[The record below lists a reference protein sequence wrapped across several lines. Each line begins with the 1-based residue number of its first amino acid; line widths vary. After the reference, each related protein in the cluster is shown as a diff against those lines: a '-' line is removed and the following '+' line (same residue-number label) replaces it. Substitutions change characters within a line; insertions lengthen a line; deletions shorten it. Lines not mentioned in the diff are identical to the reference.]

1 MKMVGAR
8 MAIDR
13 CGKGLVAILIVCKRW
28 VLFGWQNLFLVVR
41 RTDDGLYGGFARLS
55 ARDLPNSSRRMDMK
69 NESVSMGC
77 VRKVRPLS
85 VLTCAV

>member
-13 CGKGLVAILIVCKRW
+13 CGKGLVAILIVCKQW

-55 ARDLPNSSRRMDMK
+55 ARDLPSFSRWMDMEHK
-69 NESVSMGC
+69 AVSMGC
-77 VRKVRPLS
+77 VKRIGH
-85 VLTCAV
+85 